1 MARDRLVWIDLE
13 MTGLDPETCTI
24 VEIATI
30 ITSGDLEV
38 LAEGPCLIVYQP
50 PEVLAA
56 MNAEVVALH
65 TRSGLLERIGESDVS
80 LEQAESDTLAF
91 VQEHCDKNSSPLCG
105 NSIWKDR
112 QFIERYMPRLS
123 EHLHYRNIDVSTIK
137 ELARRWYPSAY
148 APPGKRESHR
158 ALDDIRES
166 IEELK
171 WYRDH
176 LFVRPIDE

>member
-13 MTGLDPETCTI
+13 MTGLDPQTCTI
-24 VEIATI
+24 VEIATL
-30 ITSGDLEV
+30 ITHVDLEV
-38 LAEGPCLIVYQP
+38 LAEGPCLVVHQS

-56 MNAEVVALH
+56 MHPEVVTLH
-65 TRSGLLERIGESDVS
+65 QRSGLLELIGPSEVS
-80 LEQAESDTLAF
+80 LERAESETLAF
-91 VQEHCDKNSSPLCG
+91 VQEHCDKNNAPLCG

-112 QFIERYMPRLS
+112 QFLERYMPRLS
-123 EHLHYRNIDVSTIK
+123 DYLHYRNIDVSTIK

-148 APPGKRESHR
+148 AAPNKRESHR

-176 LFVRPIDE
+176 LFVRPIEE